1 MARIVF
7 RDPWDKN
14 TTVEHVV
21 TETYFS
27 QQTDYQQ
34 VDVFETPKFGT
45 VLALGGVINCTE
57 VDEAGYHEMLAH
69 VPLLAHPNP
78 RRVLIIGGGD
88 GGTMR
93 EVTRHEAVETAV
105 QVEIDEVVVDVC
117 KKWLPETAVGYEH
130 PKCNLIIGDG
140 LAYVKDAPDQSFDV
154 ILVDST
160 DPVDAGTVLFTEDFY
175 RECHRVLADD
185 GILVPQ
191 SDSML
196 NAPQQ
201 VERVVRQLGD
211 IFDRVHV
218 YRSFVPTYPFCM
230 WNFTF
235 ASKGVHPFEGLD
247 EARARALDPQLRY
260 YTPDLH
266 RAAFV
271 LPKWM
276 QQAIAA
282 WTRT

>member
-21 TETYFS
+21 EKTYFS
-27 QQTDYQQ
+27 QKTEYQQ

-57 VDEAGYHEMLAH
+57 RDEAGYHEMLVH
-69 VPLLAHPNP
+69 VPLMAHAAP

-93 EVTRHEAVETAV
+93 EVCRHDVVETAV
-105 QVEIDEVVVDVC
+105 QVEIDEVVVEVC
-117 KKWLPETAVGYEH
+117 KKYLPQTAVGFEH
-130 PKCNLIIGDG
+130 PKCQLIIGDG
-140 LAYVKDAPDQSFDV
+140 LDYVKKAADGSFDV

-185 GILVPQ
+185 GVLVPQ
-191 SDSML
+191 SDSMF
-196 NAPQQ
+196 NSPKN
-201 VERVVRQLGD
+201 VERVVRQLGE
-211 IFDRVHV
+211 IFSSVHV
-218 YRSFVPTYPFCM
+218 YRSLVPTYPFSM

-235 ASKGVHPFEGLD
+235 ASKGTHPTDRMNLD
-247 EARARALDPQLRY
+247 RARAIESQLRY
-260 YTPDLH
+260 YTPELH
-266 RAAFV
+266 GAAFV

-276 QQAIAA
+276 NDMISEWAG
-282 WTRT
+282 